1 KPHLPHAAP
10 DRDEPRAAM
19 RLVRGGRE
27 SPRMRITT
35 VEPFILH
42 IPINRAS
49 IADSTHSVPHW
60 GVVGVRLTTDAGL
73 SGYGFTGTH
82 AHLASDRLI
91 TACIRDCYAELLI
104 GEEAGDIT
112 RLWRKLAR
120 FPALQWVGRA
130 GITQLALA
138 AVDIALRDLTA
149 SAAGLPLWKL

>member
-1 KPHLPHAAP
+1 
-10 DRDEPRAAM
+10 
-19 RLVRGGRE
+19 
-27 SPRMRITT
+27 MRIAK

-49 IADSTHSVPHW
+49 ISDSTHSITHW
-60 GVVGVRLTTDAGL
+60 GVVGVRLTSDAGL

-138 AVDIALRDLTA
+138 AVDIADARSLQHRHRLAVDPDAGTRRRLQARDRGRRLS
-149 SAAGLPLWKL
+149 SAEAESRA